1 MRTISIIIPCYN
13 EAENIKLFYEAVRE
27 IKLDANI
34 EFWFI
39 DDGSEDGTLYE
50 MIKLGQS
57 HPEVHYVSFSR
68 NFGKE
73 AALIAGLEYAKGDYI
88 APMDV
93 DLQDPPSL
101 LPVMLDKLDKN
112 SELDCILTK
121 RNSRE
126 GEPAIR
132 SFFSKMFYQIESKL
146 SDVPMES
153 GVRDYRLMTRRMV
166 DAILELREYN
176 RFSKGLWSWVGF
188 KSETIGYNNIDRV
201 AGKTSWN
208 FRSLFR
214 YALEGIINFSNVPLE
229 IATLSGIVICLLS
242 GIAMLY
248 IVIRAL
254 FWGNATSGWPSLATI
269 ILFMGGLQ
277 LFCLGI
283 IGKYIGKI
291 FLETKERPHYIV
303 SKSSEDKINK

>member
-1 MRTISIIIPCYN
+1 
-13 EAENIKLFYEAVRE
+13 
-27 IKLDANI
+27 
-34 EFWFI
+34 
-39 DDGSEDGTLYE
+39 
-50 MIKLGQS
+50 
-57 HPEVHYVSFSR
+57 
-68 NFGKE
+68 
-73 AALIAGLEYAKGDYI
+73 
-88 APMDV
+88 
-93 DLQDPPSL
+93 
-101 LPVMLDKLDKN
+101 
-112 SELDCILTK
+112 
-121 RNSRE
+121 
-126 GEPAIR
+126 
-132 SFFSKMFYQIESKL
+132 MFYQIESKL
-146 SDVPMES
+146 SDVSMES

-188 KSETIGYNNIDRV
+188 KSETIGYDNIDRA

-248 IVIRAL
+248 IIIRAL
-254 FWGNATSGWPSLATI
+254 IWGDSTSGWPSLATI

-303 SKSSEDKINK
+303 AKSSEDKVNK